1 MDGYKKPV
9 ALNDFHI
16 WSVIGSR
23 LEFMKNWVEKSK
35 KNMFTFADISN
46 RYYQKFENFDL
57 TDKSNDK
64 QW

>member
-1 MDGYKKPV
+1 
-9 ALNDFHI
+9 
-16 WSVIGSR
+16 
-23 LEFMKNWVEKSK
+23 
-35 KNMFTFADISN
+35 MFTFADISN